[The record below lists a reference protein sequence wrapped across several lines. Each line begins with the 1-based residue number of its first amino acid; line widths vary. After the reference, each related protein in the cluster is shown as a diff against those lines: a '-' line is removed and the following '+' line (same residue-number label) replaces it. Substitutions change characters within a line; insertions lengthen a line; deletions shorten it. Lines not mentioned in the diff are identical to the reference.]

1 MQDRGKNKF
10 VVINEK
16 VVLLKSKIVLFL
28 ILAVLILTAC
38 SCTFINIST
47 DVVTESPA
55 SNEMPVQLDI
65 YIYNLL
71 LIYLKQHL
79 LMIEVF

>member
-1 MQDRGKNKF
+1 VFHFNLQFAVQLNVLRKFDNFSLLVYNKHKNMKYM
-10 VVINEK
+10 
-16 VVLLKSKIVLFL
+16 L
-28 ILAVLILTAC
+28 
-38 SCTFINIST
+38 
-47 DVVTESPA
+47 
-55 SNEMPVQLDI
+55 VQLDI